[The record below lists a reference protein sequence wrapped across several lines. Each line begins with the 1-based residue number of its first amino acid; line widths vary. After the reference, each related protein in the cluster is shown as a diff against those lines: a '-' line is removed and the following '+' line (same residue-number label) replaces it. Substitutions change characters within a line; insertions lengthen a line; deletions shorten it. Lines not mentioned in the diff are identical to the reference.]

1 MLDFRSE
8 LEQEALPSEKFDIRL
23 QPSLSMVD
31 KAVGALEEAVG
42 VLGVLSYLA
51 PTVLASLKRR
61 RRRSGRSQCV
71 LQKNQARK

>member
-1 MLDFRSE
+1 MLNFRSE
-8 LEQEALPSEKFDIRL
+8 LEQEALPSEYFNIRL
-23 QPSLSMVD
+23 QPSLFMVD

-51 PTVLASLKRR
+51 PTVLASLRRR